1 MLIIALTFAGCSTS
15 NAVSLKC
22 VSMSN
27 QEYIARPA
35 IMNINSSE
43 PSCK

>member
-1 MLIIALTFAGCSTS
+1 MLIIALTFAGCRAL

-27 QEYIARPA
+27 QEYKVRPA
-35 IMNINSSE
+35 IMNIKSN
-43 PSCK
+43 